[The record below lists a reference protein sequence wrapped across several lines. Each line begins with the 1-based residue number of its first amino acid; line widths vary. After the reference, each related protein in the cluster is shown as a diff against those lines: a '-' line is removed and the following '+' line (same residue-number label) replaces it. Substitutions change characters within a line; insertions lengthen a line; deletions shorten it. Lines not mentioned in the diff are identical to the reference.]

1 MVHREPCLSVGLAV
15 EMDVKEAYPLA
26 VESRIDRQVEPVR
39 SAPHAFEDFFA
50 DGGGSASSAQRLR
63 EAAPGPCAARNR
75 YKEVD
80 R

>member
-50 DGGGSASSAQRLR
+50 DGGGSASSAQTSSGSGAWPMRGT
-63 EAAPGPCAARNR
+63 EPI
-75 YKEVD
+75 
-80 R
+80 